1 MCYYNI
7 EKTFVCRFVSHK
19 TNVSIKKHNYIEGID
34 LMSALGDRIKQL
46 RKEKHLTQAQFT
58 DILRN
63 RYGLKTDRVMVS
75 KWETGFQTPQTDTL
89 RLVAEALDVT
99 VDYLLSGSESISTE
113 PNETGT
119 VHAKKIRM
127 LGSIACGTPIFCNE
141 EYEYVLATGENAKA
155 DFCLTARGDSMINAR
170 IADGDIVFIRQQT
183 TVENGEIAAVVIGDE
198 ATLKRVYKTS
208 DGIMLV
214 AENPAYQPMYFS
226 GDDLNQTYIL
236 GKAIGFQSMN
246 LS

>member
-1 MCYYNI
+1 MN
-7 EKTFVCRFVSHK
+7 VCVDWRTNYIIYEGNGFVS
-19 TNVSIKKHNYIEGID
+19 T
-34 LMSALGDRIKQL
+34 LGERIKEL
-46 RKEKHLTQAQFT
+46 RKKKQLTQSQFT

-63 RYGLKTDRVMVS
+63 NFGLKTDRVMVS

-89 RLVAEALDVT
+89 KFVAEALDT
-99 VDYLLSGSESISTE
+99 SVDFLLTGSETVTAESVE
-113 PNETGT
+113 EGT
-119 VHAKKIRM
+119 VFAKKIRM

-170 IADGDIVFIRQQT
+170 IADGDIVFIKQQP

-198 ATLKRVYKTS
+198 ATLKRVYKTA
-208 DGIMLV
+208 DGLMLV

-226 GDDLNQTYIL
+226 GEELSQTWIL

-246 LS
+246 LM